1 MLILN
6 YNKLQPMKKLIY
18 VLFSALVIFFAAC
31 SGKNADGSSID
42 SDTTTMPV
50 DKTQTQTDTTGADS
64 TKTKM

>member
-1 MLILN
+1 
-6 YNKLQPMKKLIY
+6 MKKLIY